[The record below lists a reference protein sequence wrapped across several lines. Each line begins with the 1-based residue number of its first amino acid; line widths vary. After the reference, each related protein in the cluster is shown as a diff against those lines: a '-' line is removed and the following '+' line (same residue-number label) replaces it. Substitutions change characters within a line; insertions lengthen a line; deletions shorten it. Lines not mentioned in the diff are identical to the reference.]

1 MNEVKIVPKNII
13 DFGLRPA
20 TKNPSLKKEKL
31 ILDFFVYFFNFIF
44 EFKVSYA
51 R

>member
-20 TKNPSLKKEKL
+20 TKNPSLKKEKV
-31 ILDFFVYFFNFIF
+31 DFRLFCL
-44 EFKVSYA
+44 FKKYYEYN
-51 R
+51 